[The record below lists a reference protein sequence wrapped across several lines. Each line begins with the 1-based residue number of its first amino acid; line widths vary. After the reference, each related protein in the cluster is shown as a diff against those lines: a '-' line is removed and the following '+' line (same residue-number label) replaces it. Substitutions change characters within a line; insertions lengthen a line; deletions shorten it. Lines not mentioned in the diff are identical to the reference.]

1 MATAVYQTRQWIKV
15 LGVTLP
21 LITLLVIAMDSNLK
35 TMDQYLRSASLLLA
49 INASVIVL
57 IGSLKIRLNEQQL
70 SWNFGFLPWPIWRLD
85 LTQIERVELCET
97 RAVEG
102 WGLRFT
108 KEGMLYNAAGKAAVR
123 IYKRDGKCIR
133 LGSAEAAILLEELN
147 SRCKFH

>member
-1 MATAVYQTRQWIKV
+1 MMATKMYQTRQWIKV
-15 LGVTLP
+15 LWVTLP

-35 TMDQYLRSASLLLA
+35 TMDQYLRSVSLLLA
-49 INASVIVL
+49 INALVIVL
-57 IGSLKIRLNEQQL
+57 IGSLKIRLDEQRL

-108 KEGMLYNAAGKAAVR
+108 REGMLYNAAGKAAVR
-123 IYKRDGKCIR
+123 IYKRDGKCLR
-133 LGSAEAAILLEELN
+133 LGSAEADVLLGQISERL
-147 SRCKFH
+147 K